1 MVSMKPNVFIININ
15 PENWESCAQDDIFGL
30 REGAHH
36 PRFDAGDIFLVRR
49 TGREYGIMGIWSF
62 SKEKEVGG
70 QDEVPWRDA
79 KYKWLLSLESLVDFQ
94 TPVSEEFAGAS
105 KFSEKIQIN
114 AMRLAGSV
122 VQLTPTEI
130 TNYVQSILAEKA
142 AECSA
147 EVDYQGE
154 KRKVAEILDAIVRSY
169 KEKAKALISLPK
181 PRDRGTKTGEPI
193 NFRGIVY
200 APRNEAGV
208 VLLFSKV
215 MDDLGIIYE
224 SSPPSGFDMV
234 GRIQT
239 VQGYYELKHFEF
251 EYQSSNFKQH
261 GHDATLVDYIVCW
274 EHDWK
279 NCSEDV
285 EVIEL
290 KELIRNLPAR
300 FD

>member
-1 MVSMKPNVFIININ
+1 MVSIKPNVFVININ
-15 PENWESCAQDDIFGL
+15 PENWESCDEDNIFGL
-30 REGAHH
+30 REHAHH
-36 PRFDAGDIFLVRR
+36 PRLKVGDIFLVRR
-49 TGREYGIMGIWSF
+49 TGRDYGVMGIWSF
-62 SKEKEVGG
+62 SKEKEVIS

-79 KYKWLLSLESLVDFQ
+79 KYRWLLRLEPLIDFQ
-94 TPVSEEFAGAS
+94 NPVSEEFTGLS
-105 KFSEKIQIN
+105 KFSEKVQIN

-122 VQLTPTEI
+122 IELTPTEI
-130 TNYVQSILAEKA
+130 ENYFQSILTEKA
-142 AECSA
+142 VECA
-147 EVDYQGE
+147 TEVVYQGE
-154 KRKVAEILDAIVRSY
+154 KRKVAEILNDILSAQ
-169 KEKAKALISLPK
+169 KEKARIITPSLK
-181 PRDRGTKTGEPI
+181 PRGRGPLTGEPI

-224 SSPPSGFDMV
+224 SSPPSDFDMV

-239 VQGYYELKHFEF
+239 AKGYELKHFEF

-261 GHDATLVDYIVCW
+261 KHDATLVDYIVCW

-279 NCSEDV
+279 NCPENI

-290 KELIRNLPAR
+290 KELIKTLPAQ

>member
-1 MVSMKPNVFIININ
+1 MASLKPNVFVININ
-15 PENWESCAQDDIFGL
+15 PENWESCTQDDIFGL

-36 PRFDAGDIFLVRR
+36 PRFDPSDIFLVRR
-49 TGREYGIMGIWSF
+49 TGKEYGVMGIWSF
-62 SKEKEVGG
+62 SKEKEVTN
-70 QDEVPWRDA
+70 QDEVPWHDA
-79 KYKWLLSLESLVDFQ
+79 KYKWFLSLNSLIDFQ
-94 TPVSEEFAGAS
+94 KPVSEEFAGLS

-130 TNYVQSILAEKA
+130 KNYFKSILAEKA
-142 AECSA
+142 VECST
-147 EVDYQGE
+147 EVVYQGE
-154 KRKVAEILDAIVRSY
+154 KRKVKEILNDIVSAQ
-169 KEKAKALISLPK
+169 KEELRIITPFPK
-181 PRDRGTKTGEPI
+181 PRERGTLTGEPI

-215 MDDLGIIYE
+215 MDALGIIYE

-239 VQGYYELKHFEF
+239 VRGYELKHFEF

-279 NCSEDV
+279 GCPEDV

-290 KELIRNLPAR
+290 RELIKNLPAQ
-300 FD
+300 FG

>member
-1 MVSMKPNVFIININ
+1 MATIKPNVFIINIY
-15 PENWESCAQDDIFGL
+15 PENLDSCIPDHIFGL
-30 REGAHH
+30 HKGTRH
-36 PRFDAGDIFLVRR
+36 PRFDKDDIFLVRQ
-49 TGREYGIMGIWSF
+49 TGKEYGVVAIWSF
-62 SKEKEVGG
+62 SREEKITE
-70 QDEVPWRDA
+70 QSMVPWTDTE
-79 KYKWLLSLESLVDFQ
+79 YEWLQVFEPLVDFK
-94 TPVSEEFAGAS
+94 TPVSEEFTGPS
-105 KFSEKIQIN
+105 KFSEKVQIN

-122 VQLTPTEI
+122 VQLAPTEI
-130 TNYVQSILAEKA
+130 ENYLKSILTEKA
-142 AECSA
+142 EECST
-147 EVDYQGE
+147 EVVYQGE
-154 KRKVAEILDAIVRSY
+154 KRKVEEILNDIVPAQKRGTGII
-169 KEKAKALISLPK
+169 ALPPK
-181 PRDRGTKTGEPI
+181 PQERGTLTGEPI

-239 VQGYYELKHFEF
+239 ARGYELKHFEF

-274 EHDWK
+274 EHEWG
-279 NCSEDV
+279 NCPEYI

>member
-1 MVSMKPNVFIININ
+1 MVSIKPNVFVININ
-15 PENWESCAQDDIFGL
+15 PENWESCTQDDIFGL

-49 TGREYGIMGIWSF
+49 TGKEYGVMGIWSF
-62 SKEKEVGG
+62 SKEKEVTN
-70 QDEVPWRDA
+70 QDEVPWHDA
-79 KYKWLLSLESLVDFQ
+79 KYKWLLSLESLIDFQ
-94 TPVSEEFAGAS
+94 KPVSEEFAGLS
-105 KFSEKIQIN
+105 KFSEKVQIN

-130 TNYVQSILAEKA
+130 RNYLKSILAEKA
-142 AECSA
+142 VECST
-147 EVDYQGE
+147 EVVYQGE
-154 KRKVAEILDAIVRSY
+154 KRKVEDILNNILPAQ
-169 KEKAKALISLPK
+169 KEELRIITPSPK
-181 PRDRGTKTGEPI
+181 PRERGTLSGEPI
-193 NFRGIVY
+193 NLRGIVY

-239 VQGYYELKHFEF
+239 VRGYELKHFEF
-251 EYQSSNFKQH
+251 EYQSSNFKPH
-261 GHDATLVDYIVCW
+261 GHDAALVDYIVCW

-279 NCSEDV
+279 GCPEDV

-290 KELIRNLPAR
+290 RELIKNLPAQ